1 MPSLNKLSLIG
12 NVTADTKLKY
22 TKSGKKVAN
31 FTIATNEHWKNAEGK
46 ALSNANFHKAVA
58 WNGLA
63 DFASKV
69 CSKGR
74 LMYVEG
80 KVTYRDFE
88 GNDGKKRYVTEVL
101 VSGLR
106 PLDYEKGGP
115 RSDELAT
122 EDVEVEV
129 VEEGELVAA

>member
-31 FTIATNEHWKNAEGK
+31 FTIATNEYWKNAEGK
-46 ALSNANFHKAVA
+46 ALSNANFHRAVA

-80 KVTYRDFE
+80 KVTYRDYE
-88 GNDGKKRYVTEVL
+88 GNDGKRKYVTEVL

-106 PLDYEKGGP
+106 PLDYEKGAP